1 MRNAE
6 KLKAEI
12 ALTAFISRTST
23 TGASAVD
30 ALAAVEVVLD
40 DTGIDLDS
48 PALSAADVTGL
59 VDLAAEVLVARA
71 ALARSGTTLAA
82 V

>member
-12 ALTAFISRTST
+12 ALTAFITRTGT
-23 TGASAVD
+23 TGASAAD
-30 ALAAVEVVLD
+30 ALAAVEVVLH
-40 DTGIDLDS
+40 DTGMDLDS
-48 PALSAADVTGL
+48 PSLTAADVTGL
-59 VDLAAEVLVARA
+59 VDLAADVLVARA
-71 ALARSGTTLAA
+71 AHSRLATA